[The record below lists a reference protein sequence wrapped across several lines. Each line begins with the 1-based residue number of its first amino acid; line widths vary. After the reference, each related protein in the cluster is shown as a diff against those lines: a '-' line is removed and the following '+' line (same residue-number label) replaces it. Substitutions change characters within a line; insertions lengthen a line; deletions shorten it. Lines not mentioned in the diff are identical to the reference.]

1 MAPAVD
7 KLIEANSD
15 LKVIFIEW
23 PIFGANSQYAAKAA
37 LASMQQKRYYSFH
50 NAILNKGYPLNKI
63 DVLNIAKSLGINT
76 KKLQRDMQNQTIN
89 DQLRSNF
96 ILSQKLNIVPPLGTP
111 MFFIGNSK
119 SKKFQL
125 VPGQADQEALQKAI
139 DAVK

>member
-37 LASMQQKRYYSFH
+37 LASMQQKKYYSFH
-50 NAILNKGYPLNKI
+50 NALVNKGYPLSKV

-76 KKLQRDMQNQTIN
+76 KKLQHDMQDPTIDNQLKT
-89 DQLRSNF
+89 NF
-96 ILSQKLNIVPPLGTP
+96 ILARKLNIGPPLGTP
-111 MFFIGNSK
+111 MFFIGNTK
-119 SKKFQL
+119 TKKFQL
-125 VPGQADQEALQKAI
+125 IPGQADQEALQKAI